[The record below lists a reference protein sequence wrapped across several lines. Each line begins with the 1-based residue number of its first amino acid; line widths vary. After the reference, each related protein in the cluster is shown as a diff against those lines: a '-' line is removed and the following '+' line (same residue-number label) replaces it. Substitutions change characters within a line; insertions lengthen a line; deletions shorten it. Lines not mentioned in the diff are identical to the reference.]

1 MAIRATATVKRLFV
15 GREDAFVALNIPA
28 AQAPKDGWFTLK
40 PDAPN
45 YNAQYALALA
55 AAANRWPL
63 QVRIRGEED
72 ISPEREAVVNFFV
85 VDWDVADDTA

>member
-15 GREDAFVALNIPA
+15 GREDTFVALNLPP

-40 PDAPN
+40 TADLN
-45 YNAQYALALA
+45 YHAQYSLALA

-63 QVRIRGEED
+63 QIRIRGEEA
-72 ISPEREAVVNFFV
+72 ISPEREATVNFMI
-85 VDWDVADDTA
+85 VDWDVADDPA